1 MPRKKIEETT
11 FEDTMI
17 LETQDEIEEFMESY
31 KIGGF
36 DAYREAYSDTNYDMD
51 NYGYD
56 Y

>member
-1 MPRKKIEETT
+1 MPRKNNEDKT

-31 KIGGF
+31 QIGGF
-36 DAYREAYSDTNYDMD
+36 DAYRDAYDDMNFDMD